1 VTFLCKVLTFRIVD
15 SSRTCLRL
23 DVILE
28 ICQSLLQI
36 FLFFLVTIQIV
47 YEDADEE
54 ELDWKELER
63 ILVPV
68 TDSLPAASK
77 KRPPIN
83 VTAGKENRWVYL
95 HPDTAY
101 VMDSAFIQVH
111 EVFMILDCCKLG
123 IFCCLHFPSTL
134 DA

>member
-1 VTFLCKVLTFRIVD
+1 MVEPQRVSYLAVRVCARNSVTFFCKVLTFRIVD

-54 ELDWKELER
+54 ELDWKELEQ

-68 TDSLPAASK
+68 IDSLPAASK
-77 KRPPIN
+77 KRPPPIN
-83 VTAGKENRWVYL
+83 VTAGKENRWVYP

-101 VMDSAFIQVH
+101 VMDSAF
-111 EVFMILDCCKLG
+111 
-123 IFCCLHFPSTL
+123 
-134 DA
+134 

>member
-1 VTFLCKVLTFRIVD
+1 M
-15 SSRTCLRL
+15 
-23 DVILE
+23 ILE

-77 KRPPIN
+77 KRPRPIN
-83 VTAGKENRWVYL
+83 VTAGKENRCVYP

-101 VMDSAFIQVH
+101 VMDSAF
-111 EVFMILDCCKLG
+111 
-123 IFCCLHFPSTL
+123 
-134 DA
+134 